1 MEQIATTLQNLKGR
15 LVILS
20 THRNADPDAIASL
33 YSIYTCLKDLKAYPY
48 IVLPEG
54 LNEISKNII
63 TRLGIGFDYMGPG
76 EASTLCSH
84 TDYVIIVDT
93 SNPSQLGILWSYI
106 KEHRNIIVIDHHRR
120 GGLEEKAYLSL
131 IAPGIPSNSEIVYE
145 ILQRIWFL
153 SPLIATILITGI
165 VYDTRRFLYAKTHTF
180 KTVSALIEKY
190 NANYNLA
197 ITLLQKKMEQSER
210 IARLKGCQRM
220 SFDRYNDIIIAY
232 THVSA
237 YESSVAR
244 AIIDLGAD
252 LVFVFSEKLQG
263 ILRIVARCTQ
273 EFVKKNSLSLGRD
286 IMPQI
291 AEEFLYNGSGGGHDT
306 AAVAEGIGRL
316 DETIKNVKRYM
327 RKIMGA
333 KTSRHVGSS
342 MKGIMESDQVP

>member
-1 MEQIATTLQNLKGR
+1 MEQIATALQNLKGK

-20 THRNADPDAIASL
+20 THKNADPDAIASL
-33 YSIYTCLKDLKAYPY
+33 YSIYIYLKDLKAYPY

-54 LNEISKNII
+54 LNEISKSII
-63 TRLGIGFDYMGPG
+63 SKLDLDFNYMDPE
-76 EASTLCSH
+76 EAFTLCSRA
-84 TDYVIIVDT
+84 DYIIIVDT
-93 SNPSQLGILWSYI
+93 SNPSQLGSLWNYI
-106 KEHRNIIVIDHHRR
+106 KEHKNIIIIDHHRR
-120 GGLEEKAYLSL
+120 GGLEEKAHLSL

-145 ILQRIWFL
+145 ILQRIWHL

-180 KTVSALIEKY
+180 KTVSTLIEKY

-197 ITLLQKKMEQSER
+197 ISLLQKKMDQSER

-220 SFDRYNDIIIAY
+220 SFDRYNETIIAY
-232 THVSA
+232 TYIGA

-252 LVFVFSEKLQG
+252 LVFVFSKKSQG

-273 EFVKKNSLSLGRD
+273 EFVKKNNLSLGKD

-291 AEEFLYNGSGGGHDT
+291 AKKFLSNGSGGGHDT
-306 AAVAEGIGRL
+306 AAVAEGIGKL
-316 DETIKNVKRYM
+316 DETIKNVKRYIKRIIEEK
-327 RKIMGA
+327 RK
-333 KTSRHVGSS
+333 
-342 MKGIMESDQVP
+342 